1 MGNTKTTIYLPDE
14 LREKLFIE
22 RARTN
27 KPIRE
32 IVIEA
37 LKKYFEEKEES
48 VTLENVVFQKLFPK
62 FSRHT
67 GY

>member
-27 KPIRE
+27 KPIKE
-32 IVIEA
+32 IIIEA
-37 LKKYFEEKEES
+37 LDKYFEEKEDAEKTWS
-48 VTLENVVFQKLFPK
+48 IASKEK
-62 FSRHT
+62 SR
-67 GY
+67 GKKISNR